1 MISTFISINKKVY
14 IKNQEQKLNKC
25 VIYLETFML
34 KFVLNVVV
42 LFKPKKEM
50 YQRRVIVPSLNRICE
65 NKECKGKLVKHA
77 TRYKILN
84 YKE

>member
-1 MISTFISINKKVY
+1 
-14 IKNQEQKLNKC
+14 
-25 VIYLETFML
+25 ML